1 MLFSVHN
8 SFLESE
14 DCKAK
19 HLLRFGSRNM
29 KRAEQNCQNRLRS
42 PIIVDNMI
50 KECIF
55 NPNYYQA
62 MLIRRTVNVIAKRKR
77 TIRSTIIGKSL
88 HRNPRIVQ
96 QGSYSTK
103 IMWVNSGVPWWL
115 EVPAPPVAPAMLIL
129 LKIRYHFDVC

>member
-29 KRAEQNCQNRLRS
+29 KRAEQNCKNRLRS

-62 MLIRRTVNVIAKRKR
+62 TLANIKMI
-77 TIRSTIIGKSL
+77 
-88 HRNPRIVQ
+88 PDFQ
-96 QGSYSTK
+96 Q
-103 IMWVNSGVPWWL
+103 N
-115 EVPAPPVAPAMLIL
+115 
-129 LKIRYHFDVC
+129 